1 MDANGDHAE
10 PSTSL
15 SADRLASLSDTI
27 FGVAMTL
34 VASTLLPEVESHKGS
49 TIAMLRD
56 ISGDLVSVVLSFMI
70 SARYWLTQQQRLR
83 MSRAITP
90 RQTWLHLA
98 FLFLI
103 VLVPISTSLPNLA
116 GSGANEGSVM
126 VYGGHLALLA
136 LVNLLLWIEVHRGV
150 AAHVQIVQSALSVA
164 LFVASLAVGAL
175 RPDLAFYIWFAVLI
189 VPPIARA
196 LTPRFRRA

>member
-1 MDANGDHAE
+1 
-10 PSTSL
+10 
-15 SADRLASLSDTI
+15 
-27 FGVAMTL
+27 
-34 VASTLLPEVESHKGS
+34 
-49 TIAMLRD
+49 
-56 ISGDLVSVVLSFMI
+56 
-70 SARYWLTQQQRLR
+70 
-83 MSRAITP
+83 
-90 RQTWLHLA
+90 
-98 FLFLI
+98 
-103 VLVPISTSLPNLA
+103 VPISTSLPNLA